1 MEPTRTYTKD
11 KLTIE
16 WYADKCIHCT
26 RCITELPQVFN
37 LEARPWV
44 NLEGAP
50 PERIAQQATD
60 CPSGA
65 LIAIF
70 QE

>member
-16 WYADKCIHCT
+16 WYSDKCIHCT

-44 NLEGAP
+44 NLEGVP
-50 PERIAQQATD
+50 PDRIAQQAND